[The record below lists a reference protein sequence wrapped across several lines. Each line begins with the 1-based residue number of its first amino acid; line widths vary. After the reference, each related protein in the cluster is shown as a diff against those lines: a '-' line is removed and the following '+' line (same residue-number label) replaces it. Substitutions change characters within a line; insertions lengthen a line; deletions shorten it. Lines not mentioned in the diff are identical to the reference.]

1 MKKVVLAYSGGLDT
15 SFCVMY
21 LTKELG
27 YEVERRPSGTWY
39 CIGYKSQVQSNANM
53 TSAEAKAKAEEIKKE
68 QEFYREYIEPRGR
81 IEDLP
86 F

>member
-1 MKKVVLAYSGGLDT
+1 M
-15 SFCVMY
+15 F
-21 LTKELG
+21 KELG

-39 CIGYKSQVQSNANM
+39 CIGYKSQVQPSKSASSAP
-53 TSAEAKAKAEEIKKE
+53 SAEAREKAEEIKKE
-68 QEFYREYIEPRGR
+68 QEFHREFIEPRGR